1 MLTTQSAAARPIAVA
16 ALTASLLIAAALAV
30 AGGGERAFAGGA
42 PVADWQKLVRVDG
55 AVDLAG
61 PRADGRIALAAGG
74 RLFTLG
80 PDGTGPRPFA
90 RGRNGYRSDAGEP
103 YIAYG
108 SAAGTYEEGCPFTDS
123 VFALEP
129 RDDPGLIRIS
139 PGGRASRF
147 ASLPNGV
154 FLSAIAFDRVG
165 TFDNRLLVVA
175 LRDRKTEATLY
186 AFDCRGKRERI
197 AVGAPRVEG
206 GIEVAPGSFGAFA
219 GDLIAVDERSGRI
232 YAFDP
237 DGSVSTVARPDLPAG
252 GDTGVESVGFVPAGF
267 APPAR
272 ALMADL
278 GVKRGVGTDSV
289 LSLDAAALAGADVV
303 PGDLL
308 VATETGAET
317 VRVRCAATCDVAVVA
332 SGPAR
337 AHAEGHIVFTGAGA

>member
-1 MLTTQSAAARPIAVA
+1 MMSRRLDLLALFAAVA
-16 ALTASLLIAAALAV
+16 ALVAAV
-30 AGGGERAFAGGA
+30 GGSGA
-42 PVADWQKLVRVDG
+42 PASAGTGAGADWEKLVRVDD

-61 PRADGRIALAAGG
+61 PLADGRFALAAGG
-74 RLFTLG
+74 RLSTLG
-80 PDGTGPRPFA
+80 PDGTGPRPYA
-90 RGRNGYRSDAGEP
+90 RGRRGYRSDAGEP

-108 SAAGTYEEGCPFTDS
+108 PASGIYEEGCPFTDS
-123 VFALEP
+123 LIALEP
-129 RDDPGLIRIS
+129 RDDPGLVRIS
-139 PGGRASRF
+139 PSGRASRF
-147 ASLPNGV
+147 ASFREGT
-154 FLSAIAFDRVG
+154 FLSGIAFDRVG

-175 LRDRKTEATLY
+175 LTDRKREAALY

-197 AVGAPRVEG
+197 AARAPRAEG
-206 GIEVAPGSFGAFA
+206 GIEVAPVTFGAYA
-219 GDLIAVDERSGRI
+219 GDLIAVDERKGKV

-237 DGSVSTVARPDLPAG
+237 DGGVTTIAKPDLPAG

-278 GVKRGVGTDSV
+278 GVKPGVGTDSV
-289 LSLDAAALAGADVV
+289 LSLEAEELAAAGVV

-317 VRVRCAATCDVAVVA
+317 VRIRCAETCDAALVA

-337 AHAEGHIVFTGAGA
+337 AHAEGHIVFTAP